1 MGIGV
6 MFCGFATSM
15 VVATTTIVLGCLLGW
30 PQQND
35 TAGQVLAGSVWIIPA
50 LIGGFAA
57 GFIGPGYAMPG
68 PDLGEEYH
76 SRPLS
81 VLRRTIIA
89 AVSVSGPAFLFIF
102 GSVVAGIARP
112 VSQLAV
118 TVGFYGL
125 VFSVLVVLA
134 GSGAF
139 ALAFAS
145 TSRSLKRAAPHSL

>member
-57 GFIGPGYAMPG
+57 GFIGPGYAIPG
-68 PDLGEEYH
+68 PD
-76 SRPLS
+76 
-81 VLRRTIIA
+81 LRRTIIA

-145 TSRSLKRAAPHSL
+145 TSRSLKRAAPHPL